1 VCLFQNLLGAISLR
15 RIKDIDIGTKST
27 VDLPSKTVLACYID
41 LSAEEREYY
50 DQMQQEGRNKMQ
62 EFGDRDLIL
71 RNYSTVL
78 YFILRL
84 RQLCDD
90 VALCPLDMKAW
101 FPANSIEGMPFLIFI
116 LVTKDIVWP

>member
-1 VCLFQNLLGAISLR
+1 M
-15 RIKDIDIGTKST
+15 
-27 VDLPSKTVLACYID
+27 VDLPSKTVLACHID

-50 DQMQQEGRNKMQ
+50 DQMEQEGKNKMQ
-62 EFGDRDLIL
+62 EFGHRDSIL
-71 RNYSTVL
+71 SNYSTVL

-101 FPANSIEGMPFLIFI
+101 FPANSIEGMPFFLFI
-116 LVTKDIVWP
+116 LTLTFCNQGIVWP